1 MSGVRSYD
9 GIAPQ
14 LAAGVWVAPSAD
26 VVGEV
31 ILGEDVNIWYGAV
44 LRGDVAP
51 IVVGARSNIQDLAMV
66 HATKGVSRTIVGAD
80 VTVGH
85 GAILHGCRIADFC
98 LIGMGAIVLDN
109 VEVGEYCLIGAGALL
124 APGKKIPPGSVV
136 MGNPGRIVREV
147 TDAERRQ
154 FEASARHY
162 VEYARRHAASEG

>member
-1 MSGVRSYD
+1 MRSYD
-9 GIAPQ
+9 GISPQ
-14 LAAGVWVAPSAD
+14 TAAGVWIAPSAD

-31 ILGEDVNIWYGAV
+31 ILAEDVNIWYGAV

-51 IVVGARSNIQDLAMV
+51 IVIGPRSNIQDLAMV
-66 HATKGVSRTIVGAD
+66 HATRGISRTIVGAD

-85 GAILHGCRIADFC
+85 GAILHGCQIADFC

-109 VEVGEYCLIGAGALL
+109 VEIGEYCLIGAGALL
-124 APGKKIPPGSVV
+124 SPGKKIPPGSVV

-147 TDAERRQ
+147 TDAERAQ

-162 VEYARRHAASEG
+162 VDYARRHAASEG